1 MTLNTTIMLCQ
12 PWVNG
17 EEQTTSQ
24 DFNVHNPATGELV
37 ARVGDSDVSHAQ
49 KAIDSASA
57 QLPLWRSTP
66 ANERAQYLE
75 QWANEIESHITDLA
89 VILSSESGK
98 CIGEAE
104 GEIHHSVDALRWSA
118 QSSLRLHGETLASP
132 STTQRNYTIKEAVGV
147 VACITPW
154 NFPVASIL
162 VKVSAAIA
170 AGCTVI
176 VKPSEETPLIALAL
190 AGLSHKARMP
200 AGVLHILPSNNPAS
214 IANELTGHPA
224 IKMISFTGSTAVGK
238 QLYAS
243 CGQSIK
249 RVALELGGNAPFI
262 VFDDADINKAVDDAI
277 NARFYNSGQICVGAN
292 RFFIHESIYHDFSTA
307 LANKV
312 AKLTVGNPLEKTTN
326 IGPMINQKAKHRLTQ
341 LVDDAKTH
349 GAQVITPARALD
361 ESSSFFAPTVLTHT
375 TKAMRV
381 YSEEIFGPIACL
393 YSFTNESDVI
403 ESANDTQAGLAAYVY
418 SQNIARLIRMSEQL
432 EAGVVGA
439 NSTNIFS
446 NNLPFGGIKQS
457 GLGKEHGLGCLD
469 EYVQTKSVCLNLND

>member
-1 MTLNTTIMLCQ
+1 MTLNTNIMLCQ
-12 PWVNG
+12 PWING
-17 EEQTTSQ
+17 EEHTTSQ
-24 DFNVHNPATGELV
+24 HFNVNNPATNTLV
-37 ARVGDSDVSHAQ
+37 ASVGDSDVTHVQ

-57 QLPLWRSTP
+57 QLPVWRSTP
-66 ANERAQYLE
+66 ASERAQHLE
-75 QWANEIESHITDLA
+75 QWASAIESQLADLA
-89 VILSSESGK
+89 LILSSESGK
-98 CIGEAE
+98 CISEAE
-104 GEIHHSVDALRWSA
+104 GEICHSLDALRWSA

-132 STTQRNYTIKEAVGV
+132 STTQRNYTVKEAVGV

-162 VKVSAAIA
+162 VKVGAAIA

-190 AGLSHKARMP
+190 AGLSHKANMP
-200 AGVLHILPSNNPAS
+200 AGVLNILPSNNPAS
-214 IANELTGHPA
+214 IANQLTEHSA

-238 QLYAS
+238 QLYAA
-243 CGQSIK
+243 CGQNIK

-262 VFDDADINKAVDDAI
+262 VFDDADIDKAVNDAL

-292 RFFIHESIYHDFSTA
+292 RFFIHESIYHDFSKA
-307 LANKV
+307 LADKV
-312 AKLTVGNPLEKTTN
+312 AKLTVGSPLEKSTK
-326 IGPMINQKAKHRLTQ
+326 IGPMINQQAKHRLTQ
-341 LVDDAKTH
+341 LVDEAKTH
-349 GAQVITPARALD
+349 GAKAITPHREID
-361 ESSSFFAPTVLTHT
+361 EHTAFFAPTVLIHT
-375 TKAMRV
+375 TPDMRV
-381 YSEEIFGPIACL
+381 YNEEIFGPIACL
-393 YSFTNESDVI
+393 YSFNDEQDVI
-403 ESANDTQAGLAAYVY
+403 KSANDTQAGLAAYVY